1 MSTCF
6 LIGSHTAAAALAPLL
21 DTAIERH
28 IVEYGVT
35 EFVVGHYGSFDQL
48 AAKAL
53 RRAKERYP
61 NISLR
66 LLIPYHPFDQPLLV
80 PPSFDDTYY
89 PDGLENVP
97 KRLAVLNALDTEVG
111 FDFHVYR
118 RL

>member
-48 AAKAL
+48 AAEAL

-66 LLIPYHPFDQPLLV
+66 L
-80 PPSFDDTYY
+80 
-89 PDGLENVP
+89 
-97 KRLAVLNALDTEVG
+97 
-111 FDFHVYR
+111 
-118 RL
+118 

>member
-48 AAKAL
+48 AAEAL
-53 RRAKERYP
+53 RREQQGKMKVQ
-61 NISLR
+61 I
-66 LLIPYHPFDQPLLV
+66 
-80 PPSFDDTYY
+80 
-89 PDGLENVP
+89 LENP
-97 KRLAVLNALDTEVG
+97 Q
-111 FDFHVYR
+111 R
-118 RL
+118 RGRAPGRPERSGHRSGL